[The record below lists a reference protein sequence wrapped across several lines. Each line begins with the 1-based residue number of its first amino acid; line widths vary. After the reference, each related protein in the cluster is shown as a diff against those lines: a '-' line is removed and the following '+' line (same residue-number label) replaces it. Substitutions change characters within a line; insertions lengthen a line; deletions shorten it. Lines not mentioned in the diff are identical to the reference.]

1 MSTAT
6 QGNSSFRRMDSST
19 LSIEDEQVPNTSDT
33 QVSPERVMQG
43 VPDSSD
49 KVQARMCQA
58 PARNTGKIA
67 SVMDARRTHQPM
79 NALQKVI
86 QDFLADNPGENYS
99 TIARRG
105 GMSRS
110 TVHSLA
116 TVEKRRQTP
125 NPETIKSL
133 ARGMNMSE
141 ASVRKAAGDAAGY
154 KIDVPFQMDSEEGR
168 LIVAAFAD
176 LDDERKRDLARR
188 ARFLLAEMRES
199 SSDSES

>member
-1 MSTAT
+1 
-6 QGNSSFRRMDSST
+6 
-19 LSIEDEQVPNTSDT
+19 
-33 QVSPERVMQG
+33 
-43 VPDSSD
+43 
-49 KVQARMCQA
+49 MCQA
-58 PARNTGKIA
+58 PATNTGKIA
-67 SVMDARRTHQPM
+67 SVMDARRTHQPI

-133 ARGMNMSE
+133 ASGMNMSE
-141 ASVRKAAGDAAGY
+141 DTVRKAAGDAAGY
-154 KIDVPFQMDSEEGR
+154 KIDVPFEMDSEEGR
-168 LIVAAFAD
+168 LIVAAFQD
-176 LDDERKRDLARR
+176 LDDERKRELARR
-188 ARFLLAEMRES
+188 ARFLLAEMREAQE
-199 SSDSES
+199 DV